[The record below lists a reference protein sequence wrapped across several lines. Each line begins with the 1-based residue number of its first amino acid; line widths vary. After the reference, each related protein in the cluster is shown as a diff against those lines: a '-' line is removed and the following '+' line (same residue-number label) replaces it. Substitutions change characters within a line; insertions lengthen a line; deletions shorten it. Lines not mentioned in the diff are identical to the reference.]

1 MVQVRMR
8 RDSNVPPAT
17 PATTNSAG
25 VFKTVR
31 RRTVTVTITETVGT
45 GQVPVDE
52 PSVAPQT
59 VPKLIPEKGES

>member
-1 MVQVRMR
+1 MR

-17 PATTNSAG
+17 PATTNAAG
-25 VFKTVR
+25 VVKTVR

-52 PSVAPQT
+52 PSGTPPA